1 MQSVIHLTGLLRLGG
16 SAGVGAALLL
26 LAATGGAA
34 PEPAV
39 VLVGPAEPVAAGAPV
54 SVWLHHLNGAGIL
67 MTQSFAPRLT
77 ARLTQGARTLDR
89 PLELRQLSE
98 AGGVTIPPGSFVRRE
113 YRLEVP
119 PELHAQVVLEVPEL
133 RANRVVLDVRQAG
146 VLGAAPPE
154 KPPKTGVARLVQ
166 EAEPRKE
173 DYQPGQFFKDHI
185 FGHDPM
191 YFIAGSESP
200 NAKFQISLRYQLLS
214 RDGPAAR
221 RLPML
226 KGVNL
231 AYTQTSL
238 WDLSAPSSPFLDSS
252 YKPELLYRWD
262 RVEGG
267 RWADWFRLD
276 LQGGFQH
283 ESNGRGGADSRSLNV
298 VYLQPAVTF
307 GREESLQLTLG
318 PRVWAYVGDLSDNP
332 DLKDYRGYGEL
343 RASLGWTRGLQLAAV
358 GRLGDDGNRG
368 SLELDLTYPMMKL
381 LWGNFSFYLYVQ
393 YFTGYG
399 ESLLLYDQR
408 SEAVRF
414 GIALFR

>member
-1 MQSVIHLTGLLRLGG
+1 MQSVILLAGLLRLGG
-16 SAGVGAALLL
+16 CAGVGAALLL

-34 PEPAV
+34 SKPSA
-39 VLVGPAEPVAAGAPV
+39 VLVGPAEPVAAGARL
-54 SVWLHHLNGAGIL
+54 SVWLHHLNGSGIL
-67 MTQSFAPRLT
+67 VTQWFAPRLR

-89 PLELRQLSE
+89 TLELRQPSE
-98 AGGVTIPPGSFVRRE
+98 AGEVTIPPGGFVRRE
-113 YRLEVP
+113 YTLEVP
-119 PELHAQVVLEVPEL
+119 TELHAQVVLEVPEL
-133 RANRVVLDVRQAG
+133 PSNRVVFDVRPADA
-146 VLGAAPPE
+146 LAAPPE
-154 KPPKTGVARLVQ
+154 RPPKTGLARIVQ
-166 EAEPRKE
+166 EAEPRNE

-200 NAKFQISLRYQLLS
+200 NAKFQLSLRYQLLS

-221 RLPML
+221 RLPMV

-262 RVEGG
+262 HVEGG

-283 ESNGRGGADSRSLNV
+283 ESNGKGGADSRSLNV
-298 VYLQPAVTF
+298 VYLQPTMTF
-307 GREESLQLTLG
+307 GRAESLQLALG
-318 PRVWAYVGDLSDNP
+318 PRVWAYVSDLSDNP

-343 RASLGWTRGLQLAAV
+343 RASLGWMRGLQLATV

-399 ESLLLYDQR
+399 ESLLLYNQR

-414 GIALFR
+414 GFALFR